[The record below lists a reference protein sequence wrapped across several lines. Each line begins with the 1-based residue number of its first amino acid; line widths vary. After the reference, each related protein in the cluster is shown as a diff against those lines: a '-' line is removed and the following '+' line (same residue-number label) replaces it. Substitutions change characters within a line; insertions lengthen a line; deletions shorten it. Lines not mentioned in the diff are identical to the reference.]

1 MSYSH
6 KCSLVMMTPKSTG
19 QCTFPHAG
27 GINNRQLE
35 TPAATFPW
43 RSTPSVACSLKEESK
58 LILFLHA
65 SVTKPEAKDV
75 QGSCSIMMGRGR
87 VMRDNL
93 WGKYFAKS
101 RELVLL
107 LNLLCPQRTS
117 LPYYSIYYK
126 ENGLLL

>member
-1 MSYSH
+1 MFTGNDDTKVDRSMHVPICWRH
-6 KCSLVMMTPKSTG
+6 KQQAV
-19 QCTFPHAG
+19 
-27 GINNRQLE
+27 E

-75 QGSCSIMMGRGR
+75 QGSCPIMMGRGR

-93 WGKYFAKS
+93 WGKHFAKS

-107 LNLLCPQRTS
+107 LNLLCPQRSS
-117 LPYYSIYYK
+117 LPYYSTYYK